1 MTLVKATLQEIK
13 RNPTVPPQTVGDPIN
28 VQVNPTS
35 LRLALTNNTD
45 VGKALGRP
53 NTTFQGSSSSTLSFD
68 LMMDTADQGDTG
80 NPVDVQA
87 LTAQL
92 RYFLLPKAGEPKAVP
107 PRVLFTF
114 GSLKVA
120 GVMSALNLDY
130 DLFAETGVP
139 LRAKASVTIK
149 EQLPQ
154 FDANLLGAGANTGS
168 AATDPTGPAPGTG
181 GGQGAAAPGQGGPP
195 DRTGTALAGES
206 AADFAARMG
215 LDPSAWKS
223 FAAGISDP
231 LHLDAGL
238 QINFSSSASASAGI
252 GLGTSA
258 TSTDASNDPGAGA
271 PDGVT
276 PPADSLSPAALTAA
290 GGVSQATAQH
300 ALTQSAAAAAATR
313 AAFAPGPP
321 APVSAAPAGPP
332 AAAAT
337 AGGPPAAAPAGTPP
351 ATARAAGTPA
361 GGGPVPQL
369 SPDPRATSFGFG
381 VPLRPLIPLPG
392 SAAVAIVH
400 DVPRG
405 QTWPPAG
412 TNGSPAK
419 PVLGPRSLARVS
431 GCGCGCGGG

>member
-13 RNPTVPPQTVGDPIN
+13 RNPTVPPQTVGDPID

-68 LMMDTADQGDTG
+68 LMMDTADQGDTD

-114 GSLKVA
+114 GSLQVA

-130 DLFAETGVP
+130 DLFSGTGVP

-149 EQLPQ
+149 EQMPQ
-154 FDANLLGAGANTGS
+154 FDANLLGAGSNTGS
-168 AATDPTGPAPGTG
+168 AAADPTGSASGAG
-181 GGQGAAAPGQGGPP
+181 GGQAATAPGQGGPA

-206 AADFAARMG
+206 AADFATRMG

-238 QINFSSSASASAGI
+238 QINFSSSASTSAGV
-252 GLGTSA
+252 GLGTGA
-258 TSTDASNDPGAGA
+258 TSTNPSNDPGAGA
-271 PDGVT
+271 PGGVA
-276 PPADSLSPAALTAA
+276 PSADSLSPAALTAA
-290 GGVSQATAQH
+290 GGVSQTIAQH

-321 APVSAAPAGPP
+321 APAGAA
-332 AAAAT
+332 
-337 AGGPPAAAPAGTPP
+337 PAAAPTASSAVAPAVAPPP
-351 ATARAAGTPA
+351 APSPAGTPA
-361 GGGPVPQL
+361 GGGTVPQL

-381 VPLRPLIPLPG
+381 VPLRPLISLPG
-392 SAAVAIVH
+392 RTAVAIVH
-400 DVPRG
+400 DVTRG
-405 QTWPPAG
+405 QIWPPAG
-412 TNGSPAK
+412 TGGPLAAPVQGPGSPA
-419 PVLGPRSLARVS
+419 RTSS
-431 GCGCGCGGG
+431 CGCPA